1 MESLWNKYNKIKE
14 VFYRDFVYDSSYTEQ
29 ASCIPL
35 SSVKDGVGWV
45 GDGTINLA
53 QYLQFLYTEIILGNK
68 TEDDVCK
75 WFGIKVKNNSYY
87 CLGSTNEKSWYG
99 PGFNKRLVKFF
110 NKSLEGSELF
120 MPHLVFLQEAECVE
134 GDKLRAFLD
143 KWEWDGVN
151 SPIEFLILCNWYKIK
166 FGK

>member
-1 MESLWNKYNKIKE
+1 M
-14 VFYRDFVYDSSYTEQ
+14 
-29 ASCIPL
+29 
-35 SSVKDGVGWV
+35 VG
-45 GDGTINLA
+45 L
-53 QYLQFLYTEIILGNK
+53 
-68 TEDDVCK
+68 
-75 WFGIKVKNNSYY
+75 
-87 CLGSTNEKSWYG
+87 
-99 PGFNKRLVKFF
+99 GFNKRLVKFF

-134 GDKLRAFLD
+134 GDKLRAYLD